1 MRINPSDVVKY
12 INKDSKKKLFNK
24 LRRSLIF
31 SVLSTIM
38 QTLNG
43 VYNQSDIIIVAFTIN
58 IICTIIHGV
67 ILGNSLTRRR
77 FHCGYILRSIS
88 RQCLLVIADAIANA
102 VHMRDVGTEAEN
114 TLLLVVTTTAYVGI
128 LTLIP
133 GWFLADSVQ
142 GSLKDILL
150 YSFTSRYRQL
160 QIPGLRGSTGLGTM
174 VYGILFIMVNIFD
187 NPADNSINPRS
198 PFFTAL
204 TRAASMVFSNQ
215 FLSRIVPV
223 STRQVFPVAI
233 LLGTYILS
241 DHLPM
246 SSSVAAFVL
255 WQTAQEISSWTIRVF
270 PGSSADQIMLFSLL
284 MCILPVINSKTGA
297 VIAVSALQTLV
308 ASVMSS
314 FKYLGTTGAVL
325 ASIGMLLG
333 TDIALDAP
341 E

>member
-1 MRINPSDVVKY
+1 MKINPSDVVKY
-12 INKDSKKKLFNK
+12 MNNESKTKLFNK

-43 VYNQSDIIIVAFTIN
+43 VYHQTDIIIVALTIN

-67 ILGNSLTRRR
+67 ILGDSVTRRR

-102 VHMRDVGTEAEN
+102 VHMRDVGTQSEN

-174 VYGILFIMVNIFD
+174 VYGILFIIVNIFD
-187 NPADNSINPRS
+187 NPSDSIKHPRS

-204 TRAASMVFSNQ
+204 MRAASMVFSNQ

-223 STRQVFPVAI
+223 STRQIFPVAI

-246 SSSVAAFVL
+246 SGSVAAFVL
-255 WQTAQEISSWTIRVF
+255 WQTAQEISTWTMRVF
-270 PGSSADQIMLFSLL
+270 PGGTADQIMLFSLL
-284 MCILPVINSKTGA
+284 MCVLPVINSKTGA

-308 ASVMSS
+308 SSIMSS
-314 FKYLGTTGAVL
+314 FKYLGTTGAVIS
-325 ASIGMLLG
+325 SICMLLA